1 MISEGQLTYISMV
14 IEIRDEGVYINQQEY
29 IRNIDIPLLDSNW
42 KENNKWH
49 DWTRQKINF
58 YNKYKTTTQKKIEVM
73 HSARKVPPESSKE
86 LFSYRT
92 VNAWNKLTV
101 EIRNST
107 LVSYDDFHV
116 YMNPQ

>member
-1 MISEGQLTYISMV
+1 MKGFTSINKNTSETSIYHYLTPT
-14 IEIRDEGVYINQQEY
+14 E
-29 IRNIDIPLLDSNW
+29 
-42 KENNKWH
+42 KKTTNNMTGLGK
-49 DWTRQKINF
+49 RYFF
-58 YNKYKTTTQKKIEVM
+58 YNKYYTTTQKKIEVM

-107 LVSYDDFHV
+107 PVSYDDFHV